1 MKKNIRSLRVLFF
14 VCVSLV
20 STAANAQKTFAETL
34 DVHLNAIRRADLAA
48 FEPTVAESVI
58 HITPAGEQYQSKQ
71 KFIKLHE
78 EWFKKTNWEWEGK
91 VVEKQSDKTMGY
103 ALIDYSFIQKDET
116 GKILFKIKCYLTLI
130 FKQSGKGWQ
139 LVYDQNTIIT
149 G

>member
-1 MKKNIRSLRVLFF
+1 MKTYLKNILVLL
-14 VCVSLV
+14 CVTLL

-48 FEPTVAESVI
+48 FEPTVSESVI
-58 HITPAGEQYQSKQ
+58 HITPAGEQYQSKP

-78 EWFKKTNWEWEGK
+78 DWFKKTNWQWEGT
-91 VVEKQSDKTMGY
+91 VLEKHSDKSLGY

-116 GKILFKIKCYLTLI
+116 GKTLFKIKCYLTLI
-130 FKQSGKGWQ
+130 FKQSDKGWQ
-139 LVYDQNTIIT
+139 LVYDQNTIIP